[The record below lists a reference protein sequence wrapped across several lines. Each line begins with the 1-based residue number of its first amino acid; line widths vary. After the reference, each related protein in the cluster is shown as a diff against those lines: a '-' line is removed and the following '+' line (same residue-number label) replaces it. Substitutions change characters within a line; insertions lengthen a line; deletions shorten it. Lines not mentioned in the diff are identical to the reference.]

1 MAYTFY
7 DICLIFG
14 VYLVAALAKGFTGL
28 GFSTTCLPMLV
39 LIFGLKPTLPF
50 LIIPSIASNLLVMSQ
65 AGEFKI
71 TLKQFWPLYIAQ
83 VPGVF
88 LGLLLLIWLAPYIS
102 TAILGIALI
111 IYCWFALSNP
121 EFLLPKRLQNR
132 LALPTG
138 FLTGVINGFTGSQV
152 MPLLPYMLSLGLSP
166 SHFVQAINCSFTLS
180 SLLMALGLLRLEL
193 ITLEIAL
200 ISIMGII
207 PVYIGTKIGS
217 KTREY
222 LNSAVFRK
230 LVLISLILMGF
241 VLAGQFLYNY

>member
-1 MAYTFY
+1 
-7 DICLIFG
+7 
-14 VYLVAALAKGFTGL
+14 
-28 GFSTTCLPMLV
+28 
-39 LIFGLKPTLPF
+39 
-50 LIIPSIASNLLVMSQ
+50 MSQ
-65 AGEFKI
+65 ASEFKI

-111 IYCWFALSNP
+111 IYCWFALANP
-121 EFLLPKRLQNR
+121 EFLLPNRLRNR
-132 LALPTG
+132 LAFPTG
-138 FLTGVINGFTGSQV
+138 FLTGFVNGFTGSQV

-180 SLLMALGLLRLEL
+180 SVLMALGLLRLEL

-207 PVYIGTKIGS
+207 PVYIGTKIGG
-217 KTREY
+217 KTREH

-230 LVLISLILMGF
+230 LVLISLILMGC

>member
-14 VYLVAALAKGFTGL
+14 VYLIAALAKGFTGL

-121 EFLLPKRLQNR
+121 EFLLPKRLRNK

-138 FLTGVINGFTGSQV
+138 FLTGVVNGFTGSQV

-180 SLLMALGLLRLEL
+180 SILMALGLLGLEL

-217 KTREY
+217 KTREH

-230 LVLISLILMGF
+230 LVLISLILMGC